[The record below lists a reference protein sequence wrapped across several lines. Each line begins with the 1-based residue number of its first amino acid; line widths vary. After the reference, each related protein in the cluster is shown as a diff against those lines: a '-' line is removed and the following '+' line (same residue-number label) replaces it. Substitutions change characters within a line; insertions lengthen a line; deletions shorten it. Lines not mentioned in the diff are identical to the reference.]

1 MEKNKKDSVWYND
14 GNKLVNL
21 IIITILLIIVFSQSF
36 ATTGGF
42 SLTLFGSIINHN
54 SVYLFVLIY
63 FILLKFDFGK
73 RYFNYLNLIL
83 IFLYGLTTV
92 TSLLTLIQSFNLNT
106 VLEFTINF
114 ALVVYLFHTMLR
126 GTIIWKDF
134 KLNNSPFNELSN
146 DTSYYIVIVLS
157 VVILIIDLISTA
169 VLRGI
174 VISLLDAVFLV
185 LFGRYIFLYRKYLD
199 EKKIDSNNKGN
210 FDEVRK
216 TIDDTKEAAHE
227 KVQEVLDKTDI
238 DEKIQG
244 VLDKTDIDEKI
255 VEVKDMVVEEVKDTT
270 DAAVKLVKDKV
281 NKKEEKVE
289 EKPKKKTT
297 KKKTTTKKKGE
308 KK

>member
-1 MEKNKKDSVWYND
+1 MKENKNENLTWYNN
-14 GNKLVNL
+14 GNKLVDMIL
-21 IIITILLIIVFSQSF
+21 VTILLIIIFSQSF
-36 ATTGGF
+36 ATSGGF

-63 FILLKFDFGK
+63 FILLKFEFGK
-73 RYFNYLNLIL
+73 KYFNYLNLIL
-83 IFLYGLTTV
+83 IFLYGLTTI
-92 TSLLTLIQSFNLNT
+92 TSLITLVQAFSLNT

-114 ALVVYLFHTMLR
+114 VLLVYLFHTMLR
-126 GTIIWKDF
+126 GTIVWKDF
-134 KLNNSPFNELSN
+134 KLSNSPFNEFSN
-146 DTSYYIVIVLS
+146 DTLYYIVVVIS
-157 VVILIIDLISTA
+157 VVTLIVDLISTA

-174 VISLLDAVFLV
+174 IISLLDAVFLI

-216 TIDDTKEAAHE
+216 TIDETVDSAHD

-270 DAAVKLVKDKV
+270 DAAVKFVKEKIDT
-281 NKKEEKVE
+281 KEESEVKE
-289 EKPKKKTT
+289 KKKTT

>member
-1 MEKNKKDSVWYND
+1 MKENKKENLVWYNN
-14 GNKLVNL
+14 GNTLIDMILV
-21 IIITILLIIVFSQSF
+21 TILLIIIFSQSF
-36 ATTGGF
+36 ATSGGF
-42 SLTLFGSIINHN
+42 SITLFGSIINHN

-63 FILLKFDFGK
+63 FILLKFEFGK
-73 RYFNYLNLIL
+73 KYFNYLNLIL
-83 IFLYGLTTV
+83 IFLYGLTTI
-92 TSLLTLIQSFNLNT
+92 TSLITIVQAFSLNT

-114 ALVVYLFHTMLR
+114 VLLVYLFHTVLR
-126 GTIIWKDF
+126 GTIVWKDF
-134 KLNNSPFNELSN
+134 KLSNSPFNEFSN
-146 DTSYYIVIVLS
+146 DTLYYIVVVIS
-157 VVILIIDLISTA
+157 VVTLIVDLISTA

-174 VISLLDAVFLV
+174 IISLLDAVFLI

-216 TIDDTKEAAHE
+216 TIDETMDSAHG

-238 DEKIQG
+238 DEKIKG

-270 DAAVKLVKDKV
+270 EAAVKFVKEKTDT
-281 NKKEEKVE
+281 KEESEVKE
-289 EKPKKKTT
+289 KKKTT